1 MESLEKWQKWKICKR
16 SQDWWNFQAGK
27 WSWKGA
33 FRPQES
39 SNMVQE
45 CDARGRW
52 HQPYLP
58 ILTSQVNL
66 DSSKIVAYR
75 EANTNGNLATESMN
89 LRKKYQLKNTGN
101 IRFFLKI
108 EGWMSIQIWKKSRSN
123 PVIYVTIK
131 TSKEELHNLKLSL
144 NQPTFNNYTKT
155 LETYCQQE
163 KSFIK
168 SEINDMIDKKLSYR
182 ISFWKGEKKLTK
194 WKLK

>member
-1 MESLEKWQKWKICKR
+1 MESLEKWQKWKIWKR

-27 WSWKGA
+27 WSWKGV
-33 FRPQES
+33 FWPQES

-89 LRKKYQLKNTGN
+89 LRKKIPTQNYGKNE
-101 IRFFLKI
+101 IFFWKI
-108 EGWMSIQIWKKSRSN
+108 EGWMSIEIWKN
-123 PVIYVTIK
+123 
-131 TSKEELHNLKLSL
+131 
-144 NQPTFNNYTKT
+144 
-155 LETYCQQE
+155 LETILLSSMSQYRNQRRNCTTWNCPW
-163 KSFIK
+163 
-168 SEINDMIDKKLSYR
+168 INQLSIIIRKL
-182 ISFWKGEKKLTK
+182 
-194 WKLK
+194 WKLIASKKKKAS